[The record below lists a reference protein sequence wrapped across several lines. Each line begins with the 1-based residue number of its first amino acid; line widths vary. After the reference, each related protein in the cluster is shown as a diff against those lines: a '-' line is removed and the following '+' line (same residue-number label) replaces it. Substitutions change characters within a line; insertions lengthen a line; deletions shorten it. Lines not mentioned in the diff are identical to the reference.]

1 MGFLQK
7 YPDWET
13 GNREHSHPEIQAL
26 SLTMFSDVFTD
37 EEKRIFREHPEVYKE
52 MLMQLEDYN
61 HSVHSGT
68 HVGTKVQAFLRST
81 YEAKM
86 REGLSSRPD
95 IADTL
100 IVRDLL
106 HSRTLGSTL
115 TLT

>member
-1 MGFLQK
+1 MFL
-7 YPDWET
+7 
-13 GNREHSHPEIQAL
+13 
-26 SLTMFSDVFTD
+26 DVFTD
-37 EEKRIFREHPEVYKE
+37 EEKRVFREHPEVYKE

-68 HVGTKVQAFLRST
+68 HVGTKIQAFLRST

-86 REGLSSRPD
+86 RERLSSRPD